1 MLLHQNK
8 HREEKDK
15 LMDAIGTKDFL
26 AITGYTHAILEM
38 DEWIRDKPYFYLIK
52 DHYLVDEAIRVEY
65 IIIQ

>member
-1 MLLHQNK
+1 MVGLRK
-8 HREEKDK
+8 KDK
-15 LMDAIGTKDFL
+15 PMDAIGTKDFL

>member
-1 MLLHQNK
+1 
-8 HREEKDK
+8 
-15 LMDAIGTKDFL
+15 MDAIGTKDFL

>member
-1 MLLHQNK
+1 
-8 HREEKDK
+8 
-15 LMDAIGTKDFL
+15 MDAIVTKDIL
-26 AITGYTHAILEM
+26 AITGYTQAMLEM